1 MMNAYTFWKELDSLS
16 ANLSEGLLSPVSAP
30 RVDVAET
37 KDHYELVAELP
48 GFPKDAVT
56 VQVKDG
62 VLELTATQPEAQ
74 NAEGET
80 QWLLRERRKTT
91 YQRTFRLPRDVDGD
105 AIEAAFRDGL
115 LVLTLPK
122 KEESKPRV
130 VAIKAA

>member
-1 MMNAYTFWKELDSLS
+1 MNAYNLWKELDQ
-16 ANLSEGLLSPVSAP
+16 LSEGLLNPVATP

-37 KDHYELVAELP
+37 SDHYELTAELP
-48 GFPKDAVT
+48 GFRKDDVN

-62 VLELTATQPEAQ
+62 VLELTAEVEAAQPEPA
-74 NAEGET
+74 ATEAR
-80 QWLLRERRKTT
+80 WLLKERRQAKF
-91 YQRTFRLPRDVDGD
+91 QRTFKLPRDVDGD

-122 KEESKPRV
+122 KEEAKPRI

>member
-1 MMNAYTFWKELDSLS
+1 MNAYTFWKELDSLS
-16 ANLSEGLLSPVSAP
+16 EGLLTPTVAP

-37 KDHYELVAELP
+37 NDRYELTAELP
-48 GFPKDAVT
+48 GFRKDDVT

-62 VLELTATQPEAQ
+62 VLELNASATQASEAP
-74 NAEGET
+74 AADEPR
-80 QWLLRERRKTT
+80 WLLRERRQTT
-91 YQRTFRLPRDVDGD
+91 FQRSFRLPRDVDGD

-122 KEESKPRV
+122 KEEAKPRQ